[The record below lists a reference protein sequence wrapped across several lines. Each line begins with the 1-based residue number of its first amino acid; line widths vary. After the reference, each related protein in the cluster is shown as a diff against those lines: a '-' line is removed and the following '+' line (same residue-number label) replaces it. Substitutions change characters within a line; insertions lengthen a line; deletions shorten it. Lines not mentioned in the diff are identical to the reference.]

1 VETVPTP
8 KKIPHQNRPF
18 LKIPVL
24 IGKKP
29 ASLAAREN
37 AQKQG

>member
-1 VETVPTP
+1 MPTP
-8 KKIPHQNRPF
+8 GNISPQNRPF

-29 ASLAAREN
+29 AFLAAREN